1 MAGRFARFGTLR
13 PALRFGRPR
22 LRTPIIPQLEA
33 AECGAASLGIL
44 LAHFGRWVPLEEL
57 REACGVSRDG
67 SNAAGIVR
75 AGEQYGLRIRGWRKE
90 VDTLADLQ
98 LPAIL
103 FWEFNHF
110 LVLEG
115 VSDDRF
121 HLNDPA
127 NGRRSVSGETFSEA
141 FTGIVLTADTTERFE
156 AGGEPPNIWRAL
168 WPWLRQARG
177 ALSYVSLAG
186 LLLAVP
192 ALALPIL
199 LNIFVDHVLI
209 DDQRDWGSWLVAAM
223 IIAAIA
229 VYLLTWLQQQM
240 LRKIAVQLAIT
251 HAQELLWRLFR
262 LPTQY
267 FAHRYAGDLASRLS
281 LVDQIAGSAAQQ
293 LVGVVVELIVS
304 ALLLAL
310 LIVYDPLIGV
320 ITLAIAIANVLAAR
334 VISRQRTDQNRQL
347 RREQALLFG
356 IETAGL
362 RQIDSLRATAAE
374 NDFFVR
380 WSGYQAR
387 ELTARQR
394 FVELGYVN
402 AALPQLFLVLGGM
415 TVLGLGGW
423 RVIEGG
429 MSIGELIAI
438 YVLAGNFLA
447 PIGRFVQFADSFQLL
462 EADLQRVSDVLTA
475 EEDPALATAEL
486 EQGGDGGIAVASLN
500 GRLKLAGRL
509 ELRDVSFGYRR
520 AADPLIDNLRLTIE
534 PGQRVAIVGPTGSG
548 KSTLLRLVT
557 GEYTPWSGE
566 ILFDGV
572 PASEIPRSILTSS
585 VATVDQQIVLFDGTV
600 RDNLTMWNAAVAES
614 DMVAAARDA
623 MIHEDIMRRTGGYD
637 AHVQEGGRN
646 FSGGQRQRL
655 EIARALVTRPALLCL
670 DEATSTLDAVT
681 EQLIDDALR
690 RRGCSCLIV
699 AHRLSTIRDCDQ
711 IIVLDQGREVQ
722 RGVHDDLI
730 NERDGIYAQLVQ
742 SQ

>member
-1 MAGRFARFGTLR
+1 M
-13 PALRFGRPR
+13 
-22 LRTPIIPQLEA
+22 IPQLEA
-33 AECGAASLGIL
+33 AECGAASLGII
-44 LAHFGRWVPLEEL
+44 LAHLGRWVPLEEL

-75 AGEQYGLRIRGWRKE
+75 AGERYGLRIRGWRKE
-90 VDTLADLQ
+90 VESLSEVK

-115 VSDDRF
+115 ISEDRF

-127 NGRRSVSGETFSEA
+127 NGRRTVSRETFSEA
-141 FTGIVLTADTTERFE
+141 FTGIVLTAEPKESFRP
-156 AGGEPPNIWRAL
+156 GGEPPNIWRAL
-168 WPWLRQARG
+168 WPWLREARG
-177 ALSYVSLAG
+177 ALAYVMLAG
-186 LLLAVP
+186 LLLAIP

-199 LNIFVDHVLI
+199 LSIFVDDVLI
-209 DDQRDWGSWLVAAM
+209 GGQRDWGGWIVGAM
-223 IIAAIA
+223 LLAGLT
-229 VYLLTWLQQQM
+229 VYVLTWLQQVM
-240 LRKIAVQLAIT
+240 LRKITIQLAVT
-251 HAQELLWRLFR
+251 QSQRLLWRLFR

-267 FAHRYAGDLASRLS
+267 FAHRFAGDLASRLS
-281 LVDQIAGSAAQQ
+281 LVDQIAAGAAQQ
-293 LVGVVVELIVS
+293 LVGVVVELIMS
-304 ALLLAL
+304 ALLFAL
-310 LIVYDPLIGV
+310 LVVYDPLIGLIV
-320 ITLAIAIANVLAAR
+320 LAIAVGNVLVAR
-334 VISRQRTDQNRQL
+334 VLSQRRLDQNRQL

-374 NDFFVR
+374 NDFFAR

-387 ELTARQR
+387 ELSARQR

-402 AALPQLFLVLGGM
+402 AALPRLFMLMGGM
-415 TVLGLGGW
+415 AVLGLGGW
-423 RVIEGG
+423 RVIEGDLT
-429 MSIGELIAI
+429 IGELIAV

-462 EADLQRVSDVLTA
+462 EADLQRVADVLSA
-475 EEDPALATAEL
+475 EEDVALTAAESS
-486 EQGGDGGIAVASLN
+486 QRDRQSGVVASLN
-500 GRLKLAGRL
+500 GRLRLAGRL
-509 ELRDVSFGYRR
+509 ELRDIRFGYRR
-520 AADPLIDNLRLTIE
+520 NADPLIDGLSLTIE

-566 ILFDGV
+566 IHFDGV
-572 PASEIPRSILTSS
+572 PMRDVPRSVLTASL
-585 VATVDQQIVLFDGTV
+585 ATVDQQIALFDGTI
-600 RDNLTMWNAAVAES
+600 RDNLTMWNAAIAEA

-623 MIHEDIMRRTGGYD
+623 MIHDEIVGRSGGYD

-655 EIARALVTRPALLCL
+655 EIARALVNRPSLLFL

-681 EQLIDDALR
+681 EQRIDDALR

-722 RGVHDDLI
+722 RGVHEDLI
-730 NERDGIYAQLVQ
+730 ADRDGIYAQLVQ

>member
-1 MAGRFARFGTLR
+1 M
-13 PALRFGRPR
+13 
-22 LRTPIIPQLEA
+22 IPQLEA
-33 AECGAASLGIL
+33 AECGAASLGIV
-44 LAHFGRWVPLEEL
+44 LAHLGRWVPLEEL

-75 AGEQYGLRIRGWRKE
+75 AGERYGLRIRGWRKE
-90 VDTLADLQ
+90 VETLSEVN

-115 VSDDRF
+115 ISEDRF

-127 NGRRSVSGETFSEA
+127 NGRRTVSRETFSEA
-141 FTGIVLTADTTERFE
+141 FTGIVLTAETTESFRP
-156 AGGEPPNIWRAL
+156 GGEPPNIWRAL
-168 WPWLRQARG
+168 WPWLRDARG
-177 ALSYVSLAG
+177 ALAYVTLAG
-186 LLLAVP
+186 LLLAIP

-199 LNIFVDHVLI
+199 LSIFVDDVLI
-209 DDQRDWGSWLVAAM
+209 GGERDWGGWIVGAM
-223 IIAAIA
+223 LLAGLS
-229 VYLLTWLQQQM
+229 VYVLTWLQQVM
-240 LRKIAVQLAIT
+240 LRKITIQLAVT
-251 HAQELLWRLFR
+251 QSQRLLWRLFR

-267 FAHRYAGDLASRLS
+267 FAHRFAGDLASRLS
-281 LVDQIAGSAAQQ
+281 LVDQIAAGAAQQ
-293 LVGVVVELIVS
+293 LVGVVVELVMS
-304 ALLLAL
+304 ALLFAL
-310 LIVYDPLIGV
+310 LVVYDPLIGLIV
-320 ITLAIAIANVLAAR
+320 LAIAVSNVLVAR
-334 VISRQRTDQNRQL
+334 VLSQRRLDQNRQL

-374 NDFFVR
+374 NDFFAR

-387 ELTARQR
+387 ELSARQR

-402 AALPQLFLVLGGM
+402 AALPRLFLLMGGM
-415 TVLGLGGW
+415 AVLGLGGW
-423 RVIEGG
+423 RVIEGDLT
-429 MSIGELIAI
+429 IGELIAV
-438 YVLAGNFLA
+438 YVLAGNFLT

-462 EADLQRVSDVLTA
+462 EADLQRVADVLGA
-475 EEDPALATAEL
+475 EEDVALTAAESS
-486 EQGGDGGIAVASLN
+486 QQDRQDGAVASLN
-500 GRLKLAGRL
+500 GRLRLAGRL
-509 ELRDVSFGYRR
+509 ELRDIRFGYRR
-520 AADPLIDNLRLTIE
+520 NTDPLIDGLSLTIE

-566 ILFDGV
+566 IHFDGV
-572 PASEIPRSILTSS
+572 PMRDVPRSVLTASL
-585 VATVDQQIVLFDGTV
+585 ATVDQQIALFDGTI
-600 RDNLTMWNAAVAES
+600 RDNLTMWNAAIAEA

-623 MIHEDIMRRTGGYD
+623 RIHEEIVGRSGGYD
-637 AHVQEGGRN
+637 AQVQEGGRN

-655 EIARALVTRPALLCL
+655 EIARALVNRPSLLFL

-681 EQLIDDALR
+681 EQRIDDALR

-722 RGVHDDLI
+722 RGVHEDLI
-730 NERDGIYAQLVQ
+730 ANRDGIYAQLVQ

>member
-1 MAGRFARFGTLR
+1 MAILSR
-13 PALRFGRPR
+13 PTRPTFRRRR
-22 LRTPIIPQLEA
+22 LRTPMIPQLEA
-33 AECGAASLGIL
+33 AECGAASLGII
-44 LAHFGRWVPLEEL
+44 LAHLGRWVPLEEL

-75 AGEQYGLRIRGWRKE
+75 AGERYGLRIRGWRKE
-90 VDTLADLQ
+90 VESVSEVK

-115 VSDDRF
+115 ISEDRF

-127 NGRRSVSGETFSEA
+127 NGRRTVSRETFSEA
-141 FTGIVLTADTTERFE
+141 FTGIVLTAEPKESFRP
-156 AGGEPPNIWRAL
+156 GGEPPNIWRAL
-168 WPWLRQARG
+168 WPWLREARG
-177 ALSYVSLAG
+177 ALAYVMLAG
-186 LLLAVP
+186 LLLAIP

-199 LNIFVDHVLI
+199 LSIFVDDVLI
-209 DDQRDWGSWLVAAM
+209 GGERDWGGWIVGAM
-223 IIAAIA
+223 LLAGLT
-229 VYLLTWLQQQM
+229 VYVLTWLQQVM
-240 LRKIAVQLAIT
+240 LRKITIQLAVT
-251 HAQELLWRLFR
+251 QSQRLLWRLFR

-267 FAHRYAGDLASRLS
+267 FAHRFAGDLASRLS
-281 LVDQIAGSAAQQ
+281 LVDQIAAGAAQQ
-293 LVGVVVELIVS
+293 LVGVVVELIMS
-304 ALLLAL
+304 ALLFAL
-310 LIVYDPLIGV
+310 LVVYDPLIGLIV
-320 ITLAIAIANVLAAR
+320 LAIAVGNVLVAR
-334 VISRQRTDQNRQL
+334 VLSQRRLDQNRQL

-374 NDFFVR
+374 NDFFAR

-387 ELTARQR
+387 ELSARQR

-402 AALPQLFLVLGGM
+402 AALPRLFMLMGGM
-415 TVLGLGGW
+415 AVLGLGGW
-423 RVIEGG
+423 RVIEGDLT
-429 MSIGELIAI
+429 IGELIAV

-462 EADLQRVSDVLTA
+462 EADLQRVADVLGA
-475 EEDPALATAEL
+475 EEDVALTAAESSQQ
-486 EQGGDGGIAVASLN
+486 ERQNGAVASLN
-500 GRLKLAGRL
+500 GRLRLAGRL
-509 ELRDVSFGYRR
+509 ELRDIRFGYRR
-520 AADPLIDNLRLTIE
+520 NTDPLIDGLSLTIE

-557 GEYTPWSGE
+557 GEYTPWSGG
-566 ILFDGV
+566 IHFDGV
-572 PASEIPRSILTSS
+572 PMRDVPRSVLTASL
-585 VATVDQQIVLFDGTV
+585 ATVDQQIALFDGTI
-600 RDNLTMWNAAVAES
+600 RDNLTMWNAAIAEA

-623 MIHEDIMRRTGGYD
+623 MIHDEIVGRSGGYD

-655 EIARALVTRPALLCL
+655 EIARALVNRPSLLFL

-681 EQLIDDALR
+681 EQRIDDALR

-722 RGVHDDLI
+722 RGVHEDLI
-730 NERDGIYAQLVQ
+730 ADRDGIYAQLVQ

>member
-1 MAGRFARFGTLR
+1 M
-13 PALRFGRPR
+13 
-22 LRTPIIPQLEA
+22 IPQLEA
-33 AECGAASLGIL
+33 AECGAASLGII
-44 LAHFGRWVPLEEL
+44 LAHLGRWVPLEEL

-75 AGEQYGLRIRGWRKE
+75 AGERYGLRIRGWRKE
-90 VDTLADLQ
+90 VESVSEVK

-115 VSDDRF
+115 ISEDRF

-127 NGRRSVSGETFSEA
+127 NGRRTVSRGTFSEA
-141 FTGIVLTADTTERFE
+141 FTGIVLTAEPTESFRP
-156 AGGEPPNIWRAL
+156 GGEPPNIWRAL
-168 WPWLRQARG
+168 WPWLREARG
-177 ALSYVSLAG
+177 ALAYVMLAG
-186 LLLAVP
+186 LLLAIP

-199 LNIFVDHVLI
+199 LSIFVDDVLI
-209 DDQRDWGSWLVAAM
+209 GGQRDWGGWIVGAM
-223 IIAAIA
+223 LLAGLT
-229 VYLLTWLQQQM
+229 VYVLTWLQQVM
-240 LRKIAVQLAIT
+240 LRKITIQLAVT
-251 HAQELLWRLFR
+251 QSQRLLWRLFR

-267 FAHRYAGDLASRLS
+267 FAHRFAGDLASRLS
-281 LVDQIAGSAAQQ
+281 LVDQIAAGAAQQ
-293 LVGVVVELIVS
+293 LVGVVVELIMS
-304 ALLLAL
+304 ALLFAL
-310 LIVYDPLIGV
+310 LVVYDPLIGLIV
-320 ITLAIAIANVLAAR
+320 LAIAVGNVLVAR
-334 VISRQRTDQNRQL
+334 VLSQRRLDQNRQL

-374 NDFFVR
+374 NDFFAR

-387 ELTARQR
+387 ELSARQR

-402 AALPQLFLVLGGM
+402 AALPRLFMLMGGM
-415 TVLGLGGW
+415 AVLGLGGW
-423 RVIEGG
+423 RVIEGDLT
-429 MSIGELIAI
+429 IGELIAV

-462 EADLQRVSDVLTA
+462 EADLQRVADILGA
-475 EEDPALATAEL
+475 EEDVALAAAESS
-486 EQGGDGGIAVASLN
+486 QRDRQNGAVASLN
-500 GRLKLAGRL
+500 GRLRLAGRL
-509 ELRDVSFGYRR
+509 ELRDIRFGYRR
-520 AADPLIDNLRLTIE
+520 NADPLIDGLSLTIE

-548 KSTLLRLVT
+548 KSTLLRLLT

-566 ILFDGV
+566 IHFDGV
-572 PASEIPRSILTSS
+572 PMRDVPRSVLTASL
-585 VATVDQQIVLFDGTV
+585 ATVDQQIALFDGTI
-600 RDNLTMWNAAVAES
+600 RDNLTMWNAAIAEA

-623 MIHEDIMRRTGGYD
+623 MIHDEIVGRNGGYD

-655 EIARALVTRPALLCL
+655 EIARALVNRPSLLFL

-681 EQLIDDALR
+681 EQRIDDALR

-722 RGVHDDLI
+722 RGVHEDLI
-730 NERDGIYAQLVQ
+730 ADRDGIYAQLVQ

>member
-1 MAGRFARFGTLR
+1 MAILSR
-13 PALRFGRPR
+13 PTWPAFRRRR

-33 AECGAASLGIL
+33 AECGAASLGIV
-44 LAHFGRWVPLEEL
+44 LAHLGRWVPLEEL

-75 AGEQYGLRIRGWRKE
+75 AGERYGLRIRGWRKE
-90 VDTLADLQ
+90 VGSLSEVN

-115 VSDDRF
+115 MSEDRF

-127 NGRRSVSGETFSEA
+127 NGRRTVSRETFSEA
-141 FTGIVLTADTTERFE
+141 FTGIVLTAEPTESFRP
-156 AGGEPPNIWRAL
+156 GGEPPNIWRAL
-168 WPWLRQARG
+168 WPWLREAQG
-177 ALSYVSLAG
+177 ALAYVTLAG
-186 LLLAVP
+186 LLLAIP

-199 LNIFVDHVLI
+199 LSIFVDDVLI
-209 DDQRDWGSWLVAAM
+209 GGQRDWGGWIVGAM
-223 IIAAIA
+223 LLAGFT
-229 VYLLTWLQQQM
+229 VYVLTWLQQVM
-240 LRKIAVQLAIT
+240 LRKITIQLAVT
-251 HAQELLWRLFR
+251 QSQRLLWRLFR
-262 LPTQY
+262 LPIQY
-267 FAHRYAGDLASRLS
+267 FAHRFAGELAARLS
-281 LVDQIAGSAAQQ
+281 LVDQIAAGAAQQ
-293 LVGVVVELIVS
+293 LVGVVVELIMS
-304 ALLLAL
+304 ALLFAL
-310 LIVYDPLIGV
+310 LVVYDPLIGLV
-320 ITLAIAIANVLAAR
+320 VLTIAVGNVLVAR
-334 VISRQRTDQNRQL
+334 VLSQRRLDQNRQL

-374 NDFFVR
+374 NDFFAR

-387 ELTARQR
+387 ELAARQR

-402 AALPQLFLVLGGM
+402 AALPRLFLLMGGM
-415 TVLGLGGW
+415 AVLGLGGW
-423 RVIEGG
+423 RVIEGDLT
-429 MSIGELIAI
+429 IGELIAV

-462 EADLQRVSDVLTA
+462 EADLQRVADILGA
-475 EEDPALATAEL
+475 EEDVALTAAESSQQ
-486 EQGGDGGIAVASLN
+486 ERQDGAVASLN
-500 GRLKLAGRL
+500 GRLRLAGRL
-509 ELRDVSFGYRR
+509 ELRDVRFGYRR
-520 AADPLIDNLRLTIE
+520 NADPLIDGVSLTIE

-548 KSTLLRLVT
+548 KSTLLRLLT
-557 GEYTPWSGE
+557 GEYTLWSGE
-566 ILFDGV
+566 IHFDGV
-572 PASEIPRSILTSS
+572 PMRDVPRSVLTASL
-585 VATVDQQIVLFDGTV
+585 ATVDQQIALFDGTI
-600 RDNLTMWNAAVAES
+600 RDNLTMWNAAIAEA

-623 MIHEDIMRRTGGYD
+623 MIHEEIVGRSGGYD

-655 EIARALVTRPALLCL
+655 EIARALVNRPSLLFL

-681 EQLIDDALR
+681 EQRIDDALR

-722 RGVHDDLI
+722 RGVHEDLI
-730 NERDGIYAQLVQ
+730 ADRDGIYAQLVQ

>member
-1 MAGRFARFGTLR
+1 MAILSR
-13 PALRFGRPR
+13 PTRPTFRRRR
-22 LRTPIIPQLEA
+22 LRTPLIPQLEA
-33 AECGAASLGIL
+33 AECGAASLGII
-44 LAHFGRWVPLEEL
+44 LAHLGRWVPLEEL

-75 AGEQYGLRIRGWRKE
+75 AGERYGLRIRGWRKE
-90 VDTLADLQ
+90 VESVSDVN

-115 VSDDRF
+115 ISEDRF

-127 NGRRSVSGETFSEA
+127 NGRRTVSRETFSEA
-141 FTGIVLTADTTERFE
+141 FTGIVLTAEPTESFRP
-156 AGGEPPNIWRAL
+156 GGEPPNIWRAL
-168 WPWLRQARG
+168 WPWLREARG
-177 ALSYVSLAG
+177 ALAYVMLAG
-186 LLLAVP
+186 LLLAIP

-199 LNIFVDHVLI
+199 LSIFVDDVLI
-209 DDQRDWGSWLVAAM
+209 GGQRDWGGWIVGAM
-223 IIAAIA
+223 LLAGLT
-229 VYLLTWLQQQM
+229 VYVLTWLQQVM
-240 LRKIAVQLAIT
+240 LRKITIQLAVT
-251 HAQELLWRLFR
+251 QSQRLLWRLFR

-267 FAHRYAGDLASRLS
+267 FAHRFAGDLASRLG
-281 LVDQIAGSAAQQ
+281 LVDQIAAGAAQQ
-293 LVGVVVELIVS
+293 LVGVVVELIMS
-304 ALLLAL
+304 ALLFAL
-310 LIVYDPLIGV
+310 LVVYDPLIGLIV
-320 ITLAIAIANVLAAR
+320 LAIAVGNVLVAR
-334 VISRQRTDQNRQL
+334 VLSQRRLDQNRQL

-374 NDFFVR
+374 NDFFAR

-387 ELTARQR
+387 ELSARQR

-402 AALPQLFLVLGGM
+402 AALPRLFMLMGGM
-415 TVLGLGGW
+415 AVLGLGGW
-423 RVIEGG
+423 RVIEGDLT
-429 MSIGELIAI
+429 IGELIAV

-462 EADLQRVSDVLTA
+462 EADLQRVADVLGA
-475 EEDPALATAEL
+475 EEDVALTAAESS
-486 EQGGDGGIAVASLN
+486 QRDRQNGAVASLN
-500 GRLKLAGRL
+500 GRLRLAGRL
-509 ELRDVSFGYRR
+509 ELRDIRFGYRR
-520 AADPLIDNLRLTIE
+520 NADPLIDGLSLTIE

-566 ILFDGV
+566 IHFDGV
-572 PASEIPRSILTSS
+572 PMRDVPRSVLTASL
-585 VATVDQQIVLFDGTV
+585 ATVDQQIALFDGTI
-600 RDNLTMWNAAVAES
+600 RDNLTMWNAAIAEA

-623 MIHEDIMRRTGGYD
+623 MIHDEIVGRSGGYD

-655 EIARALVTRPALLCL
+655 EIARALVNRPSLLFL

-681 EQLIDDALR
+681 EQRIDDALR

-722 RGVHDDLI
+722 RGVHEDLI
-730 NERDGIYAQLVQ
+730 ADRDGIYAQLVQ

>member
-1 MAGRFARFGTLR
+1 MAILSR
-13 PALRFGRPR
+13 PTRPSFRRRR
-22 LRTPIIPQLEA
+22 LRTPMIPQLEA
-33 AECGAASLGIL
+33 AECGAASLGII
-44 LAHFGRWVPLEEL
+44 LAHLGRWVPLEEL

-75 AGEQYGLRIRGWRKE
+75 AGERYGLRIRGWRKE
-90 VDTLADLQ
+90 VESVSEVK

-115 VSDDRF
+115 ISEDRF

-127 NGRRSVSGETFSEA
+127 NGRRTVSRETFSEA
-141 FTGIVLTADTTERFE
+141 FTGIVLTAEPKESFRP
-156 AGGEPPNIWRAL
+156 GGEPPNIWRAL
-168 WPWLRQARG
+168 WPWLREARG
-177 ALSYVSLAG
+177 ALAYVMLAG
-186 LLLAVP
+186 LLLAIP

-199 LNIFVDHVLI
+199 LSIFVDDVLI
-209 DDQRDWGSWLVAAM
+209 GGQRDWGGWIVGAM
-223 IIAAIA
+223 LLAGLT
-229 VYLLTWLQQQM
+229 VYVLTWLQQVM
-240 LRKIAVQLAIT
+240 LRKITIQLAVT
-251 HAQELLWRLFR
+251 QSQRLLWRLFR

-267 FAHRYAGDLASRLS
+267 FAHRFAGDLASRLS
-281 LVDQIAGSAAQQ
+281 LVDQIAAGAAQQ
-293 LVGVVVELIVS
+293 LVGVVVELIMS
-304 ALLLAL
+304 ALLFAL
-310 LIVYDPLIGV
+310 LVVYDPLIGLIV
-320 ITLAIAIANVLAAR
+320 LAIAVGNVLVAR
-334 VISRQRTDQNRQL
+334 VLSQRRLDQNRQL

-374 NDFFVR
+374 NDFFAR

-387 ELTARQR
+387 ELSARQR

-402 AALPQLFLVLGGM
+402 AALPRLFMLMGGM
-415 TVLGLGGW
+415 AVLGLGGW
-423 RVIEGG
+423 RVIEGDLT
-429 MSIGELIAI
+429 IGELIAV

-462 EADLQRVSDVLTA
+462 EADLQRVADVLGA
-475 EEDPALATAEL
+475 EEDVALTAAESS
-486 EQGGDGGIAVASLN
+486 QRDRQNGAVASLN
-500 GRLKLAGRL
+500 GRLRLAGRL
-509 ELRDVSFGYRR
+509 ELRDIRFGYRR
-520 AADPLIDNLRLTIE
+520 NADPLIDGLSLTIE

-566 ILFDGV
+566 IHFDGV
-572 PASEIPRSILTSS
+572 PMRDVPRSVLTASL
-585 VATVDQQIVLFDGTV
+585 ATVDQQIALFDGTI
-600 RDNLTMWNAAVAES
+600 RDNLTMWNAAIAEA

-623 MIHEDIMRRTGGYD
+623 MIHDEIVGRNGGYD

-655 EIARALVTRPALLCL
+655 EIARALVNRPSLLFL

-681 EQLIDDALR
+681 EQRIDDALR

-722 RGVHDDLI
+722 RGVHEDLI
-730 NERDGIYAQLVQ
+730 ADRDGIYAQLVQ